1 MSAVPVLEK
10 IRPVFEGDL
19 KKVDKLISDL
29 TFSSIPVI
37 PQISMHVIAS
47 GGKRLRPIL
56 TLLSSKLCN
65 YNGKN
70 HIMLAACVE
79 FIHTATLLHD
89 DVVDNS
95 ELRRGSKTANQLW
108 GNELSILVGDF
119 LLSRAFQLMVDVGSL
134 DVLKILSDTSAIIS
148 EGQVMEIANQKNI
161 EMEEETYREIIA
173 TKTAQLFAASC
184 NIGAVIAGKDKKT
197 AQALFDYGQH
207 LGMAFQIVDDVLD
220 YSAKQEQL
228 GKTIG
233 EDFREGKITLPVI
246 LAYRASDNE
255 EKSFWKRSLAEGIQH
270 RDDLKTAL
278 EIMAKY
284 NILDRSM
291 QEAGAYVEKGKD
303 ALSIFPDS
311 AEKQALIEI
320 IEFSLNRPY

>member
-1 MSAVPVLEK
+1 MSAAQVLER
-10 IRPVFEGDL
+10 IRPIFAADME
-19 KKVDKLISDL
+19 KVDNLISKL
-29 TFSSIPVI
+29 TFSEIPAI
-37 PQISMHVIAS
+37 PKISLHVIAA

-56 TLLSSKLCN
+56 TLLSSRMCGYK
-65 YNGKN
+65 GEN
-70 HIMLAACVE
+70 HIRLAAAVE

-161 EMEEETYREIIA
+161 DMAEETYLQIIA

-184 NIGAVIAGKDKKT
+184 HIGAVIAEKDIIS

-246 LAYRASDNE
+246 LAYRTSNAE
-255 EKSFWKRSLAEGIQH
+255 EKLFLKRSLAEGIQH
-270 RDDLKTAL
+270 KDDLKTAL
-278 EIMAKY
+278 SIMAKY
-284 NILDRSM
+284 NILDKSM
-291 QEAGAYVEKGKD
+291 LEAKAYVEKGKS
-303 ALSIFPDS
+303 ALSTFPDS

-320 IEFSLNRPY
+320 IDFSLNRPY